1 MGLIQPLGF
10 AAIRKV
16 RTMEFRWALI
26 ACRGVLVL
34 ALSRVQDVEYSALQ
48 MLVEGE
54 RRSSGQ
60 GVSLWLTGL
69 NPGVLEIV
77 RHAGLAERLGRER
90 MPHNAH
96 VAIEQFLAMPA
107 APGGTAAL
115 AAT

>member
-1 MGLIQPLGF
+1 VADRI
-10 AAIRKV
+10 K
-16 RTMEFRWALI
+16 TLI
-26 ACRGVLVL
+26 AKNQPRVMVMDMSGVP
-34 ALSRVQDVEYSALQ
+34 DIEYSALQ

-54 RRSSGQ
+54 QRFAGQ

-69 NPGVLEIV
+69 NPAVLETV

-96 VAIEQFLAMPA
+96 AAIEQFLAMPA
-107 APGGTAAL
+107 APGGTAPV